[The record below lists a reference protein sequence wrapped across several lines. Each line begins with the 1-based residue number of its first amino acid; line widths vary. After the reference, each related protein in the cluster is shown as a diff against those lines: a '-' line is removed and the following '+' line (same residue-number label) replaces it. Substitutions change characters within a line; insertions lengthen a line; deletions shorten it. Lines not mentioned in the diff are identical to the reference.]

1 MDIARKAASNG
12 KYAPLF
18 RNLSVRTGTRWRAT
32 FAQIEAVLGFKLPDS
47 ARIHRPWWANQK
59 RGGGHSH
66 ALAWQAAGW
75 KTTRVDLAAET
86 LVFER
91 EDGAHVTD
99 MFVSLCREVPLA
111 GKQVHDANIVATM
124 LAHGERRLLTFN
136 ASDFRRY
143 GERIELIVPDPT

>member
-1 MDIARKAASNG
+1 MFIDTSVFVPARNA
-12 KYAPLF
+12 
-18 RNLSVRTGTRWRAT
+18 RA
-32 FAQIEAVLGFKLPDS
+32 PDS
-47 ARIHRPWWANQK
+47 AVARAALSRAQESGETLRINRQVLREYLSTMTRPQTWSDPLTMTQALND
-59 RGGGHSH
+59 
-66 ALAWQAAGW
+66 LAWLSAA
-75 KTTRVDLAAET
+75 
-86 LVFER
+86 FEIL

-99 MFVSLCREVPLA
+99 TLVSLCREVPLA